1 MGFKVNF
8 SKANS
13 GNGIKPEGWY
23 ECIIAKIEE
32 RQTKNGAWGLNFS
45 FVIRNDVDQQ
55 YKNGY
60 IFHTIWRK
68 REPSTNDM
76 AVKGYNFGQL
86 MAIAR
91 VTKFTDGK
99 EYETLEDLCKEM
111 LNKPIRIELYHDEY
125 NGKKQE
131 RVKDFAE
138 TAFPECRHV
147 FKTAAPAA
155 DTYAAPVSQGFA
167 VGGGDMQVFG
177 GDSGDD
183 GIPF

>member
-1 MGFKVNF
+1 
-8 SKANS
+8 
-13 GNGIKPEGWY
+13 
-23 ECIIAKIEE
+23 
-32 RQTKNGAWGLNFS
+32 
-45 FVIRNDVDQQ
+45 
-55 YKNGY
+55 
-60 IFHTIWRK
+60 
-68 REPSTNDM
+68 M

-138 TAFPECRHV
+138 TVFPECRHV